1 MLGHVQFVVGMADFQ
16 VAVGHLGHHA
26 HLGQVAC
33 GGHRLFVGVGGFGT
47 ALELAEQVE
56 LVAGGEL
63 AVGQVDHRQF
73 VLLQEGLGRQLR
85 AADAGFGLV
94 LEATGIHRLFVHG
107 CGAAQVRIGGL
118 QFDVVTQRLGDQ
130 AVQHR
135 VVVQRPPAVGQRL
148 VGGHLRVLGV
158 NEGRIG
164 LRALERRVFRQ
175 GVVGA
180 DGPAR
185 GQAGQRDDQAET
197 GQGGV
202 HRPACVGAM
211 PALPACFVLL
221 VWTVTVAVRPAISST
236 PLGTSSM
243 LMRTGIRCAS
253 RTQSKAG
260 VTFGSRL
267 LPLLR

>member
-1 MLGHVQFVVGMADFQ
+1 MADFQ

-85 AADAGFGLV
+85 AAAAGFGLV

-197 GQGGV
+197 GQV
-202 HRPACVGAM
+202 PRPWA
-211 PALPACFVLL
+211 P
-221 VWTVTVAVRPAISST
+221 R
-236 PLGTSSM
+236 
-243 LMRTGIRCAS
+243 RC
-253 RTQSKAG
+253 
-260 VTFGSRL
+260 
-267 LPLLR
+267 